1 MGISWSNRRRNN
13 YLQNPPPPPPPPY
26 LSSSSFY
33 YPPEP
38 QSLSPAPPP
47 PPPPPPLQT
56 HQFTNSHPPPPHSHP
71 YGSTSQPLPL
81 PPIPHPPP
89 PAPAPAP
96 HSYYFSGGYNS
107 CNYGNSSM
115 GRFNF
120 YPYYANQSNGWSQIR
135 PPMGPPLLPPP
146 PLPIVEHR
154 QAKKVRNDVN
164 VHKDTLKIEVDEQ
177 NPDHHLVSFVFD
189 ALYDGSITI
198 LFFAKEEPNCRF
210 VPVYPDAFKPVK
222 IPFQKGPAQ
231 KFFQPVGTGFD
242 LGFFDLDDLSKPSP
256 AEDTFPLVISAETC
270 SPSQSDDERIGE
282 PQQDNSHMQIT
293 QAVLEKKNG
302 GPFQVKVIRQLLWID
317 GVRYELREIFGI
329 GSSSAEGFDDNDTGK
344 ECVIC
349 MTEPK
354 DTAVLPCR
362 HLCMCSECAKELRLQ
377 SNKCPIC
384 RQPIEEL
391 IEIRINNSDQ

>member
-33 YPPEP
+33 YPSEP
-38 QSLSPAPPP
+38 QSLSPT
-47 PPPPPPLQT
+47 PPPPLQT

-71 YGSTSQPLPL
+71 YGPTSQPLPL
-81 PPIPHPPP
+81 PPIPHPP
-89 PAPAPAP
+89 APAPAP
-96 HSYYFSGGYNS
+96 HPYYFSGGYNS

-120 YPYYANQSNGWSQIR
+120 HPYYANQSNGWSQIR
-135 PPMGPPLLPPP
+135 PAMGPPLLPPP
-146 PLPIVEHR
+146 SLPFVEHR

-164 VHKDTLKIEVDEQ
+164 VHKDTLRIEVDEQ

-189 ALYDGSITI
+189 ALYDGSVTI

-242 LGFFDLDDLSKPSP
+242 LGFFELEDLSKPSP
-256 AEDTFPLVISAETC
+256 GEDIFPLVISAETC
-270 SPSQSDDERIGE
+270 SPSQSDEEQIGE
-282 PQQDNSHMQIT
+282 PQRDNSHMQIT

-302 GPFQVKVIRQLLWID
+302 GLFQVRVIRQLLWID

-362 HLCMCSECAKELRLQ
+362 HLCMCSDCAKELRLQ

-391 IEIRINNSDQ
+391 IEIKINNSDQ

>member
-1 MGISWSNRRRNN
+1 
-13 YLQNPPPPPPPPY
+13 
-26 LSSSSFY
+26 
-33 YPPEP
+33 
-38 QSLSPAPPP
+38 
-47 PPPPPPLQT
+47 
-56 HQFTNSHPPPPHSHP
+56 
-71 YGSTSQPLPL
+71 
-81 PPIPHPPP
+81 
-89 PAPAPAP
+89 
-96 HSYYFSGGYNS
+96 
-107 CNYGNSSM
+107 M

-120 YPYYANQSNGWSQIR
+120 HPHYANQSNGWPQIR
-135 PPMGPPLLPPP
+135 PGMGPPMLPSP
-146 PLPIVEHR
+146 PLPLVEHR
-154 QAKKVRNDVN
+154 QTKKVRNDVN
-164 VHKDTLKIEVDEQ
+164 VHKDTLRIEVDEQ

-198 LFFAKEEPNCRF
+198 LFFAKEELNCSF

-222 IPFQKGPAQ
+222 VPFQKGPAQ

-242 LGFFDLDDLSKPSP
+242 LGFFDCDDLSKPSP
-256 AEDTFPLVISAETC
+256 AEDIFPLVISAETR

-282 PQQDNSHMQIT
+282 PRRDNSHMQIT

-302 GPFQVKVIRQLLWID
+302 SPFQVRVIRQLLWID

-329 GSSSAEGFDDNDTGK
+329 GSSSAEGFDDNDSGK

-362 HLCMCSECAKELRLQ
+362 HLCMCTDCAKELKRQ

-391 IEIRINNSDQ
+391 IEIKINNSDP